1 MTIEE
6 RLQILE
12 INQKEQDNKIK
23 QLEEKVKLASIGFP
37 VNNLF

>member
-12 INQKEQDNKIK
+12 IGQKEQDNKIK
-23 QLEEKVKLASIGFP
+23 ELEEKIELASIGFP
-37 VNNLF
+37 VNFFK

>member
-6 RLQILE
+6 RVQILE

-23 QLEEKVKLASIGFP
+23 QLEEKVGLASMGFP
-37 VNNLF
+37 VNFFK

>member
-6 RLQILE
+6 RLQALE

-37 VNNLF
+37 VSFFK

>member
-6 RLQILE
+6 RLHVLE

-23 QLEEKVKLASIGFP
+23 ELEEEIKLASIGFP
-37 VNNLF
+37 VNFFK

>member
-23 QLEEKVKLASIGFP
+23 ELEEKIKLASIGFP
-37 VNNLF
+37 VNFFK